1 MTDRKTLKPDDLE
14 ALFAAARGRAPE
26 ARPAFLAT
34 LAEGAAAASAA
45 QRPNLQVTPA
55 VPPVRDAGWTALVW
69 RALGGWPG
77 TAGLAA
83 ASLAGVA
90 IGLAGLGPFEAIVRP
105 AEAAVE
111 MLPAFDLAQLAGEG

>member
-1 MTDRKTLKPDDLE
+1 MTDRKTLKPDELE
-14 ALFAAARGRAPE
+14 TLFAAARGHAPE

-34 LAEGAAAASAA
+34 LAQEAAAA
-45 QRPNLQVTPA
+45 QRPNQQAAPA
-55 VPPVRDAGWTALVW
+55 VPPVRTGGWTALVW
-69 RALGGWPG
+69 QALGGWPG

-90 IGLAGLGPFEAIVRP
+90 IGLAGLGPFEAIVQP